1 VLADGEPAP
10 AVHSGPIRT
19 LSFCVATLRNMTC
32 ISNFHEP
39 VMQSGLVEVLLSML
53 EPSKKQQRRK

>member
-1 VLADGEPAP
+1 
-10 AVHSGPIRT
+10 
-19 LSFCVATLRNMTC
+19 MTC

-53 EPSKKQQRRK
+53 EPSKKQQRRT